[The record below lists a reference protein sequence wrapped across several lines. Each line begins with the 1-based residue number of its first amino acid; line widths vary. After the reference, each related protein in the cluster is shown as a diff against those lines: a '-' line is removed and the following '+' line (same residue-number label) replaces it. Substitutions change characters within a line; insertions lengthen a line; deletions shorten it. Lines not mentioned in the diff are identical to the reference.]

1 MLIIKRLTALLALT
15 VLCLPAA
22 RGAGQT
28 IVVVGDSLSSGYGIA
43 AEQSWVAMLED
54 RLQAEGYGYQVVNAS
69 IAGDTSAG
77 GLARL
82 PRLLE
87 LHDPAL
93 VVIELGG
100 NDGLRG
106 QPVATLRANLAKM
119 IELSRAS
126 GARSRARRHA
136 DSAELRHGVHASTR
150 RRVSRARGAVRRGAD
165 RVPARRTSRCSA
177 SSCSPTAFIRTPR
190 VRRSCSR
197 TFGACSARCSR
208 AMPAKP
214 WLGAYSP
221 GVPAEIDPDTLS
233 FASGAARGELRAVRA
248 RSPRSRISA
257 RRSTFA
263 DVERASRA
271 FAAYLQA
278 HAGRT
283 TRRSRRDHGAEHAAV
298 ARRAIRHLA
307 RRAWSP

>member
-1 MLIIKRLTALLALT
+1 VLIFKRLIVLLALT

-43 AEQSWVAMLED
+43 AGQSWVAMLED

-87 LHDPAL
+87 LHDPTL

-106 QPVATLRANLAKM
+106 QPVATLRANLTKM

-126 GARSRARRHA
+126 GAQVLLAGMQIPPNYGTTYTQA
-136 DSAELRHGVHASTR
+136 LAAVYPEL
-150 RRVSRARGAVRRGAD
+150 
-165 RVPARRTSRCSA
+165 
-177 SSCSPTAFIRTPR
+177 
-190 VRRSCSR
+190 
-197 TFGACSARCSR
+197 
-208 AMPAKP
+208 
-214 WLGAYSP
+214 
-221 GVPAEIDPDTLS
+221 
-233 FASGAARGELRAVRA
+233 AAQFDAALIEFLL
-248 RSPRSRISA
+248 
-257 RRSTFA
+257 A
-263 DVERASRA
+263 DVALQRDLMQPDGIHPNAAGQEIV
-271 FAAYLQA
+271 FANVWRVLGPMLTRD
-278 HAGRT
+278 AG
-283 TRRSRRDHGAEHAAV
+283 
-298 ARRAIRHLA
+298 
-307 RRAWSP
+307 